1 MRTNNGKVKNVIVST
16 YFVLILVA
24 ILAATVFSAFADLT
38 PNPTLTFFMILIGFL
53 LAFGIVHQIS
63 KYFEYD
69 SDGMKVVVINRGLLL
84 ADYFNYR
91 EHKIE
96 FEKKDLKAFKFN
108 NYWVYKNLVLYL
120 KTANG
125 RSNVERFNVT
135 LVGRKKRRYVKQ
147 SLTKMIKDNK
157 KIKEND

>member
-24 ILAATVFSAFADLT
+24 ILAATVFSAFSDLT
-38 PNPTLTFFMILIGFL
+38 TNPTLIFLLLLGGFL

-91 EHKIE
+91 EHKLE
-96 FEKKDLKAFKFN
+96 FDKHDLKAFKFN

-120 KTANG
+120 KSPNG
-125 RSNVERFNVT
+125 RSSVERFNVT
-135 LVGRKKRRYVKQ
+135 LVGRKKRRYIKQ
-147 SLTKMIKDNK
+147 SLTKIIKYNK
-157 KIKEND
+157 KAKED

>member
-24 ILAATVFSAFADLT
+24 ILSATVFSALAELT
-38 PNPTLTFFMILIGFL
+38 TNPTLIFLLLLGGFL
-53 LAFGIVHQIS
+53 IAFGIVHQIS

-96 FEKKDLKAFKFN
+96 FDKHELKAFKFN

-120 KTANG
+120 KSPNG
-125 RSNVERFNVT
+125 RSRVERFNVT
-135 LVGRKKRRYVKQ
+135 LVGRKKRRYIKQ
-147 SLTKMIKDNK
+147 SLSKIIKYNK
-157 KIKEND
+157 KAKED

>member
-38 PNPTLTFFMILIGFL
+38 PNPTLTFLLIVVVFL
-53 LAFGIVHQIS
+53 LVFGIVHQIS

-96 FEKKDLKAFKFN
+96 FDKKELKAFKFN
-108 NYWVYKNLVLYL
+108 DFWIYKNLDFYL
-120 KTANG
+120 KSRNG
-125 RSNVERFNVT
+125 RSRVKRFNVT
-135 LVGRKKRRYVKQ
+135 LVGRK
-147 SLTKMIKDNK
+147 
-157 KIKEND
+157 